1 MNLPTHQYKNRVLA
15 SLPKAELNRL
25 APYLSAIK
33 LKQEQT
39 LIDGKARYAYF
50 LESGI
55 ASVVVAVENGSTVEV
70 GVIGIDG
77 VVGIPILLGTGS
89 APGRTFI
96 QIEGSGF
103 RLDAAILK
111 REFERSGKLRHH
123 LQKYLQAFIVQTAQT
138 AVCNRLH
145 NIEERLSRWLLT
157 CRDRMDSDLLR
168 LTHDFLG
175 QMLGAPR
182 TTVTLAA
189 KLLQEAGL
197 IDYSR
202 GLVTIL
208 DRLGLEKTACEC
220 YRTVRDEFR
229 RLGLL

>member
-1 MNLPTHQYKNRVLA
+1 M
-15 SLPKAELNRL
+15 
-25 APYLSAIK
+25 
-33 LKQEQT
+33 
-39 LIDGKARYAYF
+39 
-50 LESGI
+50 
-55 ASVVVAVENGSTVEV
+55 ASVVITVANGDTVEV
-70 GVIGIDG
+70 GVVGIDG
-77 VVGIPILLGTGS
+77 VVGVPILLGTGS
-89 APGRTFI
+89 TPGRTFI
-96 QIEGSGF
+96 QIAGSGF
-103 RLDAAILK
+103 RVSANVLK
-111 REFERSGKLRHH
+111 QEFERPGELRRY
-123 LQKYLQAFIVQTAQT
+123 LQRYLQAYFVQTAQT
-138 AVCNRLH
+138 AACNRLH
-145 NIEERLSRWLLT
+145 RIEERLARWLLT
-157 CRDRMDSDLLR
+157 CHDRMDSDLLR